1 VLAALENAVEGEG
14 TVMRKESVAGKNG
27 RKNRKLA
34 HAVALRLA
42 CASFFAV
49 MGFGWSPV
57 ASATDVAADALPT
70 RGRVAA
76 GEATI
81 GDAEK
86 DAAGKIKMMIDQTS
100 RRAII
105 DWATFN
111 VGKDATL
118 TFQTWAKDAAGV
130 SIIDPTAMTLNRV
143 TASGGLSTIAGRII
157 STGVFLLQNPNGVL
171 FAEGS
176 AVDAA
181 GIVAT
186 TAAID
191 ATQFM
196 NEGTLTFV
204 QDKQAP
210 NAFIIV
216 HGTLTAHTDVAQAK
230 ALLDQTA
237 LKVDIPIATALSVEN
252 NVIRLVAEG
261 DIHVG
266 KAGKLQAT
274 STVTY
279 TDELG
284 DTATRDGTIVL
295 RADAN
300 ADEVHGKVVL
310 ENANASQIS
319 AQHVIVQFKP
329 DQTDGT
335 KDYAKGAAEAAA
347 LERKF
352 AASKDHEVAMLVNDA
367 HELQAIESHL
377 DGSYALGTDI
387 EAAETSGWND
397 GKGFAPIGSAAAPFQ
412 GAFDGNGYR
421 IYDLTI
427 QRGDADDVG
436 LFGVAD
442 GARIANTTLAD
453 PIVCGKKRVGGLVG
467 CAKGKTVLSSDV
479 VRKRDG
485 SAREGETRTGTLE
498 NVFSGS
504 SNVLDGSNIGGL
516 VGKLDGSTICGF
528 SQNAATV
535 KGTSAVGGLAG
546 WAVNATITDSS
557 NTGYTSA
564 QTNLAN
570 GQKAGVITATF
581 SNVGG
586 LVGHAEQTFI
596 GAKDARTATYNDG
609 RITGEGCFRVGGLV
623 GWLEGSKLTQA
634 YNVGVSVK
642 AGSPEVGDTY
652 GSVTGK
658 MDVGGIT
665 GDAGHDSEI
674 TTVFHSGNVTGI
686 TDVGGIAGSAGCVG
700 TMTISRAYSGEGNI
714 AGRTDVGGLVGLLDN
729 GKITEAY
736 NLSKVMGVQDSDT
749 GTVGLLVGE
758 QGKKGI
764 IGTKKEDA
772 VYYVRF
778 GDDTNAPTKPVGT
791 ASWAQI
797 CMEEHTPEELK
808 HAETIGWKHVSA
820 TLSDASQTWFLKEGE
835 EPLQLR
841 ALVQPARFASQNVW
855 EDVPMEVIPADEV
868 AKGEISES
876 GGSSGGDSKGG
887 VPKSENVKVRI
898 PSTETR
904 TEEVPLHEIQKEAP
918 LQDESSADP
927 DRVSDDVHGAESM
940 NVLVD
945 LTYEFTIHDHHRTWL
960 DDMDENISQAA
971 IVSLPRYDARAHFFT
986 LEGTVLHP
994 IEKPLFGGAQ
1004 LLLEGTAPFATGTTI
1019 ATASPDLVLEA
1030 AEDSGEKAGN
1040 STSHSE

>member
-1 VLAALENAVEGEG
+1 
-14 TVMRKESVAGKNG
+14 MRKESVAGKNG

-252 NVIRLVAEG
+252 NVIRLVADG

-284 DTATRDGTIVL
+284 DTATRAGTIVL

-300 ADEVHGKVVL
+300 ADEVQGKVTL
-310 ENANASQIS
+310 ENANASQVS
-319 AQHVIVQFKP
+319 AQHVIVQFEP
-329 DQTDGT
+329 DKTDGM
-335 KDYAKGAAEAAA
+335 KDYAKGATAAAA

-387 EAAETSGWND
+387 AAAGTSDWDD
-397 GKGFAPIGSAAAPFQ
+397 GEGFAPIGSATTPFQ

-427 QRGDADDVG
+427 QRGGAENVG
-436 LFGVAD
+436 LFGVTE
-442 GARIANTTLAD
+442 GALIANATLVD
-453 PIVCGKKRVGGLVG
+453 PIICGKNQVGGLVG
-467 CAKGKTVLSSDV
+467 WAKGKAVLAGDV

-485 SAREGETRTGTLE
+485 SAREGETRTGALE
-498 NVFSGS
+498 NVSGGSGS
-504 SNVLDGSNIGGL
+504 LMEGKSIGGL
-516 VGKLDGSTICGF
+516 AGKLEDSTICGF
-528 SQNAATV
+528 SQNAAAV

-546 WAVNATITDSS
+546 WAVHATITDSS
-557 NTGYTSA
+557 NTGCTSA
-564 QTNLAN
+564 QTNLER
-570 GQKAGVITATF
+570 GQKVGVITAT
-581 SNVGG
+581 SGNIGG
-586 LVGHAEQTFI
+586 LAGLAEQTYI

-609 RITGEGCFRVGGLV
+609 NIVGDGCMYVGGLV
-623 GWLEGSKLTQA
+623 GRLDGGKLVQA
-634 YNVGVSVK
+634 YNTGVPVTSGSL
-642 AGSPEVGDTY
+642 AGDGRY

-658 MDVGGIT
+658 NDVGGLV
-665 GDAGHDSEI
+665 GAVSHGGEI
-674 TTVFHSGNVTGI
+674 TAVFHSGDVTGS
-686 TDVGGIAGSAGCVG
+686 TDVGGLAGSVG
-700 TMTISRAYSGEGNI
+700 AHGDTEKGTISQAYSGKGKI

-736 NLSKVMGVQDSDT
+736 NLSRVMGVQDSDT

-772 VYYVRF
+772 VYDVRS
-778 GDDTNAPTKPVGT
+778 GDDTNAPTKLVGT
-791 ASWAQI
+791 ASWAQT

-808 HAETIGWKHVSA
+808 HAETIGWRHVSA
-820 TLSDASQTWFLKEGE
+820 TLSDASQTWFLKGGE

-841 ALVQPARFASQNVW
+841 ALVQPARSASQDVW
-855 EDVPMEVIPADEV
+855 KDVSMEVIPADEV
-868 AKGEISES
+868 AKGEISEGRAS
-876 GGSSGGDSKGG
+876 NGGDSNGG
-887 VPKSENVKVRI
+887 VPKSANAKVRI
-898 PSTETR
+898 ASTETR
-904 TEEVPLHEIQKEAP
+904 AEEVPLHEIQKEAH
-918 LQDESSADP
+918 LQDESSADAG
-927 DRVSDDVHGAESM
+927 RASDDVHGAESM
-940 NVLVD
+940 NVLAD
-945 LTYEFTIHDHHRTWL
+945 PTYGFTIHDHHRTWL
-960 DDMDENISQAA
+960 EDMDESISQAA
-971 IVSLPRYDARAHFFT
+971 VVSLPRYDARAYFFT

-994 IEKPLFGGAQ
+994 MEQPLFGGAQ
-1004 LLLEGTAPFATGTTI
+1004 LLLEGTAPLAAGTTI
-1019 ATASPDLVLEA
+1019 ATASPDFVLEA
-1030 AEDSGEKAGN
+1030 AEDSEEKAGN
-1040 STSHSE
+1040 AASRSE